1 MAYDT
6 HPTRQ
11 HEAKRDDALKETF
24 PASDAPS
31 ITPPP
36 GTRKAEQIEA
46 AHHAPGEPAPTGL
59 PTSDRHATE
68 TAHAPDGAA
77 HEAHTTPHT
86 T

>member
-1 MAYDT
+1 MSQQPQPHHVHD
-6 HPTRQ
+6 
-11 HEAKRDDALKETF
+11 AKQDESLKETF

-36 GTRKAEQIEA
+36 GTRRAEQTEA

-68 TAHAPDGAA
+68 TAHAPDGAS
-77 HEAHTTPHT
+77 HEAHARHS
-86 T
+86 